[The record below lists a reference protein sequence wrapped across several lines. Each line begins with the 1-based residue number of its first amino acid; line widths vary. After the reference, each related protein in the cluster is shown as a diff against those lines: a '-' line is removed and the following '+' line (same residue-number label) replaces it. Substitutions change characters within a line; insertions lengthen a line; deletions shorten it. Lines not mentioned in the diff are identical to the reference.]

1 MMKQFKY
8 ELIVRGVLTYELPI
22 APIGWDKNLIKQ
34 TRNTKYYG
42 LMRVF
47 TAPLEFVKQGNTII
61 CREWADYKSR
71 ADVEV
76 RISELQVDWS
86 YKVEF
91 QGPLD
96 FTTIKVKDHSVIINA
111 LSSGIESNVKAYE
124 KANYQIP
131 VTGSEVK
138 NITIPSLRL
147 LESAS
152 FIFNTDTEFE
162 VDYFPGLTILTV
174 EAASN
179 VSSVQ
184 AVERVYR
191 EFPDWSTAGEWFFRC
206 PYTGQVKIKGT
217 LQAAFLMVG
226 ASSIDI
232 SIIKTGGTKVATIY
246 SHSGALNS
254 SFTFDIDVSFNLTVG
269 ERLYWY
275 FGGASAVGG
284 PGAAVIEGDFKI
296 EYYTISAPTQCDVV
310 PMWWLHERLMEKMN
324 GVVTVCQSN
333 LLRNAWGRLYVTCGD
348 ALRRLN
354 TKTTTDMAGNTIT
367 IPSIPAIKTNWEDF
381 FQTCNALLNCG
392 WAVEGATSVLEGKS
406 YFYRRSSKTLS
417 VRNNKEVEFTQGN
430 QYLFQTIK
438 GGYEKQTYDEL
449 NGRDE
454 TNSEV
459 FWTLP
464 INKTSG
470 EARELNL
477 QAKYRADIYG
487 IEIARLNLVGKNS
500 VDSDSDNDTFLFY
513 LNEALDA
520 PEPAPPMFSG
530 VTSGATIYNWII
542 SPKRNLLRHGDYLHS
557 ILYGLDAYSIV
568 WASSDKNADLV
579 TIDSNGL
586 SVIEKGDIKVNSLSD
601 PLFIPII
608 ANFKA
613 SYNDISTLGSNPW
626 GYVEFVRKGRKYRG
640 YIDDA
645 GVDISKH
652 SEQQYTLILT
662 PDTPFK

>member
-8 ELIVRGVLTYELPI
+8 ELIVRGVLTYELPV

-47 TAPLEFVKQGNTII
+47 TAPLEFVKQGYGII
-61 CREWADYKSR
+61 TREWADYKSR

-76 RISELQVDWS
+76 QISELQADWS

-91 QGPLD
+91 RGPLD

-124 KANYQIP
+124 KAAYQIP
-131 VTGSEVK
+131 ITGSDVK

-152 FIFNTDTEFE
+152 FIFGADGTLGYN
-162 VDYFPGLTILTV
+162 YFPSLTIVSV

-179 VSSVQ
+179 QSSVQ
-184 AVERVYR
+184 SRDR
-191 EFPDWSTAGEWFFRC
+191 LDQNNPNFGTSGEWFYRS
-206 PYTGQVKIKGT
+206 PYSGITKIKGT
-217 LQAAFLMVG
+217 LKMFFLMSGGG
-226 ASSIDI
+226 AFADI
-232 SIIKTGGTKVATIY
+232 SLYKDNGTKVATMY
-246 SHSGALNS
+246 SHSGDLNLEAE
-254 SFTFDIDVSFNLTVG
+254 FNIDISVNLAAG
-269 ERLYWY
+269 ERLLWY
-275 FGGASAVGG
+275 FDGASGIGG
-284 PGAAVIEGDFKI
+284 GFVVMEGDFRM

-324 GVVTVCQSN
+324 GAVTLCQSA
-333 LLRNAWGRLYVTCGD
+333 LLRNQWGRLYVTCGD

-381 FQTCNALLNCG
+381 FTTCNALLNCG
-392 WAVEGATSVLEGKS
+392 WAVEGATSVLEAKS
-406 YFYRRSSKTLS
+406 YFYRRTSKAFA
-417 VRNNKEVEFTQGN
+417 VNNNKEVEFTQGN
-430 QYLFQTIK
+430 QYLYNTLK
-438 GGYEKQTYDEL
+438 GGYEKQTYDQL

-454 TNSEV
+454 FNSEV

-477 QAKYRADIYG
+477 QSKFRMDMYG
-487 IEIARLNLVGKNS
+487 AELARLNLVGKLS
-500 VDSDSDNDTFLFY
+500 TDADSDNETFMFY
-513 LNEALDA
+513 LNEALTA
-520 PEPAPPMFSG
+520 PELAPTMYSG
-530 VTSGATIYNWII
+530 VTAGSTMYNWRF

-557 ILYGLDAYSIV
+557 ILYGLDAYSII
-568 WASSDKNADLV
+568 WASSDKNSDLV
-579 TIDSNGL
+579 TIDETGL
-586 SVIEKGDIKVNSLSD
+586 SVIENGDIKVNTLAV

-613 SYNDISTLGSNPW
+613 DYNDISALTNNPW
-626 GYVEFVRKGRKYRG
+626 GYVEFIRKGRKYRG

-645 GVDISKH
+645 GVDISKNT
-652 SEQQYTLILT
+652 EQQYTLILT